1 MGLVRPTRQT
11 AEVGSIGRP
20 VGEVEVKIGDDGEL
34 LIKAEG
40 CTPGYYNRPERPQ
53 SFGRMAGYTG

>member
-1 MGLVRPTRQT
+1 MGLIATDPSDRR
-11 AEVGSIGRP
+11 VGSIGRP

-40 CTPGYYNRPERPQ
+40 CTP
-53 SFGRMAGYTG
+53 ATTTA